1 MTNKKRF
8 KFLKVVLAISL
19 VVQTG
24 IVQAATFSD
33 VSESSKFFVS
43 IEYLQGVEVLSGY
56 EDGSFQPE
64 NKVNRVEALKIILS
78 GSNIESP
85 EVLEKTAFPDVNKND
100 WYAKY
105 VVKAQEIGIVKGN
118 DDGTFAPARPVN
130 KVEFLK
136 MILIANEVDV
146 TDYAVSEDVFLDVDK
161 DAWYFSYLN
170 FAQATGLIRFN
181 GEAKLEPGKEL
192 TRGEVSDIMYLLIAL
207 KKQNNSKFLLEQSE
221 LEVISAMNLLNVKQY
236 DDAYNAADIAYD
248 FASQAL
254 NVDQNEQNTS
264 IIESA
269 IKLSDSIKKLIDTY
283 KMIVYSQDCEGAIEN
298 ANITKVT
305 ATEAWEKN
313 NDVQKVAHLIKE
325 QADLLIDQ
333 CNTYLSGSGSTTE

>member
-1 MTNKKRF
+1 MS
-8 KFLKVVLAISL
+8 VIS
-19 VVQTG
+19 G
-24 IVQAATFSD
+24 SIFISS
-33 VSESSKFFVS
+33 VS
-43 IEYLQGVEVLSGY
+43 LS
-56 EDGSFQPE
+56 
-64 NKVNRVEALKIILS
+64 VHEALAKCKYKL
-78 GSNIESP
+78 
-85 EVLEKTAFPDVNKND
+85 AFPVFSRVIRVGVADVNKND

-221 LEVISAMNLLNVKQY
+221 LEVISAM
-236 DDAYNAADIAYD
+236 
-248 FASQAL
+248 
-254 NVDQNEQNTS
+254 
-264 IIESA
+264 
-269 IKLSDSIKKLIDTY
+269 KLS
-283 KMIVYSQDCEGAIEN
+283 
-298 ANITKVT
+298 
-305 ATEAWEKN
+305 N
-313 NDVQKVAHLIKE
+313 NS
-325 QADLLIDQ
+325 LLRR
-333 CNTYLSGSGSTTE
+333 EV